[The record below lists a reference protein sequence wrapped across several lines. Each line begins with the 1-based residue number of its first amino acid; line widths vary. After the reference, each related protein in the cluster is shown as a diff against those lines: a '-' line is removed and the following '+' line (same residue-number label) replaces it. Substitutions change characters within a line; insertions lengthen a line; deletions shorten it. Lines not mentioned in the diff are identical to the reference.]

1 MALVI
6 NTIALIVVIILIV
19 VANRTLSSERK
30 KTAVVVFG
38 LQEAIRAASD
48 AIEKLEEDLKQARS
62 YASSLLEDKLELSE
76 ENEELSEKNEELKEQ
91 LKEKD
96 ERIVLQGATI
106 ELQHKAIM
114 ILLKERR
121 AARAGAP
128 EDKQNDISEADKPV
142 DADTVAP
149 APDTSASEEK
159 D

>member
-1 MALVI
+1 MTLVI

-48 AIEKLEEDLKQARS
+48 AIEKLEEDLKQAKS
-62 YASSLLEDKLELSE
+62 HASSLLEDKLELSE
-76 ENEELSEKNEELKEQ
+76 KNEELTEE

-96 ERIVLQGATI
+96 KRIALQSVTI
-106 ELQHKAIM
+106 ALQHEAIM
-114 ILLKERR
+114 TLLKERR
-121 AARAGAP
+121 DASADAP
-128 EDKQNDISEADKPV
+128 KEKQNDISEADKPV

-149 APDTSASEEK
+149 APDASASEEK